1 VTPIKPEMTGS
12 ERFWAGRG
20 VLVTGASGLVGSHLV
35 AALLALR
42 ADVSALVRDQD
53 RRSALFRSGDIGR
66 INVATGT
73 LERFPDVERAVAES
87 GCSVVFHL
95 GAQTIV
101 GVGLRA
107 PWLTFDANVRGTY
120 NVLEACRRQSV
131 DRVVVASSDKAY
143 GTSDHPYTEESPLRA
158 RSPYDVS
165 KAAADML
172 AQSYYASYGLR
183 VAILRCGNTYGGGDL
198 NWSRIIPG
206 TIRSFYHGQPP
217 EIRSDGTFVRDY
229 IYVADVASAYC
240 SVAEA
245 LERPEVVGQAFNVA
259 AGQDATVLE
268 VVGAIRELMG
278 GSLPEPRILNTA
290 TGEIREQRLD
300 TSKVRRLIGWSP
312 RVALRDGLRDT
323 IAWYRAYLAAQS

>member
-1 VTPIKPEMTGS
+1 MELAGHS
-12 ERFWAGRG
+12 DFWAGRS

-42 ADVSALVRDQD
+42 ADVTALVRDQD
-53 RRSALFRSGDIGR
+53 HRSALFRSGAADR
-66 INVATGT
+66 INVVTGT
-73 LERFPDVERAVAES
+73 LEQFPDVERAVAES

-101 GVGLRA
+101 GVGMRA
-107 PWLTFDANVRGTY
+107 PLLTFDSNVRGTY
-120 NVLEACRRQSV
+120 NVLEACRRHSV
-131 DRVVVASSDKAY
+131 ERVVVASSDKAY
-143 GTSDHPYTEESPLRA
+143 GASDRPYTEDAPLRA

-165 KAAADML
+165 KAAADL
-172 AQSYYASYGLR
+172 IAQSYHASYGLP

-206 TIRSFYHGQPP
+206 TIRSFHHGQPP
-217 EIRSDGTFVRDY
+217 EIRSDGTYVRDY
-229 IYVADVASAYC
+229 IYVTDVAAAYC
-240 SVAEA
+240 AVAEA
-245 LERPEVVGQAFNVA
+245 LGRPDVAGQAFNVA
-259 AGQDATVLE
+259 AGHDATVLE

-323 IAWYRAYLAAQS
+323 IAWYRAYLAARS